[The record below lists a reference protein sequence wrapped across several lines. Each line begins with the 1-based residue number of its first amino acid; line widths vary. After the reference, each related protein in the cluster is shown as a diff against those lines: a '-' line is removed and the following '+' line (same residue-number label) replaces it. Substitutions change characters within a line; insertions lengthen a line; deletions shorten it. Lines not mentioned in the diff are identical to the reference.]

1 MTFFQSFHLLPTKRH
16 ELRLP
21 PASVLALAHLVVDRK
36 VKVTFGANLTILTH
50 SVLPLPFFDARVG
63 FFYPERL
70 THPTVRCYRRLSS
83 EHLLGSKYISRSI
96 PRPNFHRN
104 DSSSD
109 KLKLPH
115 TSFQSPKI
123 DTKPKKT
130 PLFSSY
136 SVAYHVPAPVGLK
149 NLHITIGSATIDW
162 SQIFW

>member
-1 MTFFQSFHLLPTKRH
+1 
-16 ELRLP
+16 
-21 PASVLALAHLVVDRK
+21 
-36 VKVTFGANLTILTH
+36 
-50 SVLPLPFFDARVG
+50 LPFFDARVG